1 MSSAGTY
8 AAVHLGDDS
17 VSVLVE
23 SGSGR
28 SLRCFETALSMKAGN
43 LVFLGCE
50 FDPDDSKPDRES
62 HQDSAEVERF
72 PWSFVDDDEVLV
84 GSIPVP
90 AQHVF
95 GGTVADA
102 LGRSGVQGPVDM
114 LEIVCPS
121 FWGEHRQSVVRRAM
135 SALAREVVMVD
146 AATAAVRSAG
156 ERAPACAVVVE
167 LNELSSTVSALTAST
182 ASFGSGEPYERSG
195 RWVALGSRDLAFAD
209 SFADAVASIDERVT
223 TCAAAFLG
231 NGPAE
236 VFILESTRH
245 TTVPELL
252 RESSHRLHRL
262 RGPDVVR
269 SIADGADWAGGA
281 DGGDP
286 PTVREGLLPDGAPR
300 PVRAAAWLV
309 DAPTP
314 PPPSAERRAPILLAG
329 MVAAVA
335 AVVVGGFVVFDAVTN
350 SSTPVAMPARS
361 TDVGSAVTSNSRAP
375 SSESPSRR
383 ETTSV
388 GAPSASE
395 TIESETDARPPP
407 VARSSFGRASVEVPA
422 SWSERPEVGRLLLV
436 PPDYPDRRIV
446 LATVDLQPAVTFD
459 DVADDLE
466 EQLVA
471 RGERSTIGS
480 FTRATDFGGRVGISY
495 VESPGDASV
504 VHWRVFVD
512 DGLQISIGCQSSMGA
527 EEVLHDDCAHAVES
541 LAVAGS

>member
-1 MSSAGTY
+1 VSSAGTY

-23 SGSGR
+23 SGAGR

-43 LVFLGCE
+43 LVFLGRE
-50 FDPDDSKPDRES
+50 FDPDDSNPGSES
-62 HQDSAEVERF
+62 QQDGAEVERF
-72 PWSFVDDDEVLV
+72 PWTFVDDEEVLV

-102 LGRSGVQGPVDM
+102 LGRSGAQGPVDM

-121 FWGEHRQSVVRRAM
+121 FWGERRQSVVRRAV

-182 ASFGSGEPYERSG
+182 ASFGSGEHYERSG
-195 RWVALGSRDLAFAD
+195 RWVALGSRDLAVAD

-252 RESSHRLHRL
+252 RGSSHRLHRL

-269 SIADGADWAGGA
+269 SIADGADWVGGVDGA
-281 DGGDP
+281 DRADWVSGGDP
-286 PTVREGLLPDGAPR
+286 PTVHEGLVPDGAPR
-300 PVRAAAWLV
+300 PVRAAAWLA

-314 PPPSAERRAPILLAG
+314 PTPPADRRAPILLAG

-335 AVVVGGFVVFDAVTN
+335 AVVVGGFVAFDAVTS
-350 SSTPVAMPARS
+350 SSTPVAMPARP
-361 TDVGSAVTSNSRAP
+361 TDVGPAVTFDSPAP
-375 SSESPSRR
+375 SSESPTHSA
-383 ETTSV
+383 TTSA
-388 GAPSASE
+388 G
-395 TIESETDARPPP
+395 PPP
-407 VARSSFGRASVEVPA
+407 ITRSSFGRASVEVPE
-422 SWSERPEVGRLLLV
+422 SWSERSEAGRLLLV

-446 LATVDLQPAVTFD
+446 LATVDLQPTVTFD

-471 RGERSTIGS
+471 RGESSTIGS

>member
-43 LVFLGCE
+43 LVFLGRE
-50 FDPDDSKPDRES
+50 FDPDDSNPDSES
-62 HQDSAEVERF
+62 QQDSAEVERF
-72 PWSFVDDDEVLV
+72 PWSFVDDEEVLV

-95 GGTVADA
+95 AGTVADA

-121 FWGEHRQSVVRRAM
+121 FWGERRQSVVRRAV

-146 AATAAVRSAG
+146 AAIAAVRSAG

-195 RWVALGSRDLAFAD
+195 RWVALGSRDLAVAD

-245 TTVPELL
+245 TTPELL

-269 SIADGADWAGGA
+269 SIADGADWVGGA
-281 DGGDP
+281 DGADGADWVSGGDP
-286 PTVREGLLPDGAPR
+286 PTVREGLVPDGAPR
-300 PVRAAAWLV
+300 PVRAAAWLA

-314 PPPSAERRAPILLAG
+314 PPPPADRRAPILLAG

-350 SSTPVAMPARS
+350 PSTPVAMPARS
-361 TDVGSAVTSNSRAP
+361 SDVGSAVTSNSPAAP
-375 SSESPSRR
+375 SQSPTHSA
-383 ETTSV
+383 TTSA
-388 GAPSASE
+388 G
-395 TIESETDARPPP
+395 PPP

-422 SWSERPEVGRLLLV
+422 SWSERSEAGRLLLV

-471 RGERSTIGS
+471 RGESSTIGS